1 MQEREVLPVVVI
13 GAGPIGLAAAAH
25 LVSRNET
32 PVVLEAGASVGAAV
46 RAWGHV
52 QVFSPWQYNV
62 DPVARKMLAAAG
74 WTEPE
79 PDVLPTGR
87 EIVEQYLVPLAAL
100 PQLAPHIRLNARVV
114 AVSRRGVDK
123 LATAGREQAPF
134 ELRVHVAGGAEET
147 ILARAVIDASGTCGT
162 PNPLGA
168 NGLSAAGEAA
178 ASERIV
184 YGIPDVLDADRAR
197 YAGRRV
203 LVVGSG
209 HSAFNV
215 LLDLV
220 ALAGQTPTPIT
231 WAIRRSEV
239 GQVYGGGAADALPA
253 RGALGTRLRDA
264 VQSGRIRLVTGFRI
278 TRVAGAAD
286 GVRVTALDGRVLG
299 PFDEIVGATGFRPDL
314 AMLGELR
321 LGLDPTVESPAAL
334 ATLIDPNVHSC
345 GTVPPHGAEELRHP
359 EADFYVVGMKSYGR
373 APTFLML
380 TGYEQVRSVV
390 AALTGDLEAA
400 RRVEL
405 ELPAT
410 GVCASTPAAG
420 TEAVCCT
427 VTPAATEAGACCEDS
442 LNAPAGVACCAP
454 AATEA
459 ASACCA
465 TTPTLVTTLGRP
477 AASAAGLPVDSIKD
491 VVKEKY
497 AAVARGVTAGA
508 GSCCGGTTTPQSPI
522 SSNLY
527 GAEAGELPTEAIAAS
542 RGCGNPTALAEL
554 RPGEVV
560 LDLGSGG
567 GIDVLLSARRV
578 GPTGKAYGL
587 DMTDEMLAL
596 ARENQRKAGVDN
608 VEFLKGEIEHV
619 PLPGGA
625 VDVIISNCV
634 INLSADK
641 DAVLAEA
648 FRVLKPG
655 GRLAVSDVVVRG
667 EVPAAIRRSVELW
680 IGCVAGALEESEYRA
695 KLQKAGFE
703 TVTLEPTRVYT
714 AEDARGAL
722 ARAGL
727 GDEAIG
733 PLVDGKF
740 MSAFI
745 RARKPSR

>member
-1 MQEREVLPVVVI
+1 MQERDTLPVVVI

-25 LVSRNET
+25 LANRGERFL
-32 PVVLEAGASVGAAV
+32 VLEAGAAVGAAV

-52 QVFSPWQYNV
+52 QVFSPWRYDV
-62 DPVARKMLAAAG
+62 DPVARKMLAEAG
-74 WTEPE
+74 WTEPD
-79 PDVLPTGR
+79 PDRLPTGR
-87 EIVEQYLVPLAAL
+87 ELVEQYLAPLAAL
-100 PQLAPHIRLNARVV
+100 PSLAPHLRLDTRVI
-114 AVSRRGVDK
+114 AVSRAGVDK
-123 LATAGREQAPF
+123 LATAGRERAPF
-134 ELRVHVAGGAEET
+134 ELRVRTGAGGEAT
-147 ILARAVIDASGTCGT
+147 LLARAVIDASGTWSS

-168 NGLSAAGEAA
+168 NGLPALGEADARDRLA
-178 ASERIV
+178 A
-184 YGIPDVLDADRAR
+184 GIPDVLGADRAR

-220 ALAGQTPTPIT
+220 TLAAPAPTAIT
-231 WAIRRSEV
+231 WAVRRSEI
-239 GQVYGGGAADALPA
+239 GQMYGGGAADALPA
-253 RGALGTRLRDA
+253 RGALGARLRDSVA
-264 VQSGRIRLVTGFRI
+264 SGRVRLVTGFRVA
-278 TRVAGAAD
+278 RVRRGAD
-286 GVRVTALDGRVLG
+286 GVTVSALDGRDLG

-314 AMLGELR
+314 AMLAELR
-321 LGLDPTVESPAAL
+321 LGLDATVESPAAL
-334 ATLIDPNVHSC
+334 AALIDPNVHSC

-359 EADFYVVGMKSYGR
+359 EPDFYVVGMKSYGR

-390 AALTGDLEAA
+390 AALAGDLEAA

-405 ELPAT
+405 TLPET
-410 GVCASTPAAG
+410 GVCSAAPTG
-420 TEAVCCT
+420 TETACCT
-427 VTPAATEAGACCEDS
+427 VTAEATAAGACCEDS
-442 LNAPAGVACCAP
+442 LAAPAGTACCAP
-454 AATEA
+454 APAET

-465 TTPTLVTTLGRP
+465 ATPAVATTAGPIVLPLSSLTPG
-477 AASAAGLPVDSIKD
+477 ASLRD

-497 AAVARGVTAGA
+497 AAVARDAS
-508 GSCCGGTTTPQSPI
+508 SCCGSTTPPRSPI
-522 SSNLY
+522 SSGLY
-527 GAEAGELPTEAIAAS
+527 GSETTDLPAEAVAAS

-554 RPGEVV
+554 RPGQVV

-578 GPTGKAYGL
+578 APGGKAYGL

-596 ARENQRKAGVDN
+596 ARENQQKAGVDN
-608 VEFLKGEIEHV
+608 VEFLKGEIERI
-619 PLPGGA
+619 PLPDDT

-641 DAVLAEA
+641 DAVMAEA

-695 KLQKAGFE
+695 RLEKAGFE
-703 TVTLEPTRVYT
+703 RVAVEPTRVYR
-714 AEDARGAL
+714 AEDARDAL

-727 GDEAIG
+727 PAEEIAPAI
-733 PLVDGKF
+733 DGKF

-745 RARKPSR
+745 RARKPGS